1 MGETRVRFGLCLPQ
15 FGSPWSQAREVA
27 QAADEAGFDSVWVVD
42 HFVPIP
48 DETQPVL
55 EAWTEVA
62 AVAAVTR
69 RVRIGQLV
77 LCVSYRPPAL
87 LAKMAATLDQVSG
100 GRLIVGL
107 GAGWHQVEYDQYGYP
122 FPPIATRLGQLG
134 EALAILR
141 RMWSAE
147 RTTFEGKHFTVRDAV
162 CNPKPVQPRLP
173 LLVGGGGERVLLRL
187 VARHADIWNNLGV
200 NHADVV
206 RKRDILAAHCR
217 AVGRDPA
224 EIEVSQQTLGAIA
237 LDRAA
242 AERKAAEV
250 LEALPFLTGAPD
262 LILAGTPD
270 EIHARVA
277 RNRALGISTF
287 IMNLGRR
294 TDPED
299 VRLFGREVVAAYR

>member
-1 MGETRVRFGLCLPQ
+1 PRSQGVASPPRAAQLAGGMGDTRVRFGLCLPQ
-15 FGSPWSQAREVA
+15 FGSAWSQAREVA

-107 GAGWHQVEYDQYGYP
+107 GAV
-122 FPPIATRLGQLG
+122 
-134 EALAILR
+134 
-141 RMWSAE
+141 
-147 RTTFEGKHFTVRDAV
+147 
-162 CNPKPVQPRLP
+162 
-173 LLVGGGGERVLLRL
+173 
-187 VARHADIWNNLGV
+187 
-200 NHADVV
+200 
-206 RKRDILAAHCR
+206 
-217 AVGRDPA
+217 
-224 EIEVSQQTLGAIA
+224 A

-242 AERKAAEV
+242 AGRKAAEV
-250 LEALPFLTGAPD
+250 LAALPFLTGAPD

-287 IMNLGRR
+287 IMNLGRQ